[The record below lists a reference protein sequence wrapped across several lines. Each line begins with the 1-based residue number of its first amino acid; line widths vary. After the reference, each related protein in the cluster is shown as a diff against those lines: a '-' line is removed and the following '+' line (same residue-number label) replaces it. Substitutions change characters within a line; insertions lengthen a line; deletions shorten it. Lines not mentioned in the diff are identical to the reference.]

1 MLFIGLNFI
10 YIKVEAEQFYTTI
23 VNNQEYTNP
32 NDIPSTIYYDAGGYQ
47 GTLYLQERRQVSGE
61 ESRYIEYS
69 EPVSYVVADFCVWN
83 KNTYYMNYVG
93 STGMLPD
100 TKSVTQN
107 GYTFT
112 VSLVDKDQTHLY
124 ITKYAAANY
133 EVRKHSSYSINGDW
147 FTVSETAWIGSS
159 NVVHGAQYHTAD
171 HYYNARYSGWY
182 LTNDTRRY
190 KGVYAG
196 TVYNNRPVNDSYGI
210 EESPFSDYRGYWVN
224 SNSSFVIWSRAYA
237 ETRND
242 YYRPNRIYFSLQNQ
256 SGYEYGAILTS
267 IWQEMNYYRSTGNI
281 VNEAK
286 LLDKY
291 FSNEG
296 NATANSRLRMQLAKD
311 GMKINYKF
319 TSSKDAGGYSEA
331 SNWKDM
337 FTVNSDGYGPTLDTV
352 YAENI
357 TPSGFDVVVK
367 NVRDVNSGSG
377 LKSVQAKTYIN
388 GDWQNT
394 SIDQNVNAKDG
405 DTLKFHIDTSMWN
418 NFTGNYTVDIR
429 AWDNVGNGGDVL
441 YSLPVYVP
449 YWTTPSTWANGV
461 FKDNN
466 GAPGEG
472 VYTDSYGYK
481 WVKPNENFFV
491 GANGKSNSKDQQVN
505 ELHTLIYNVDNQ
517 SEQQLVKAG
526 IPRGQVWADSF
537 WQDIKLVNT
546 IQFVGNYGSA
556 RRNDKME
563 MDAKGLNMESYFKF
577 KLTKDN
583 MDYYQGTKALCI
595 DGGQYYWSN
604 DWGFDMYNYIK
615 TDGTAPT
622 VSFYPEDN
630 DWTNSEIEVNTYISD
645 ERSGVKTWEY
655 RTSSNNGGSYGNW
668 ISIDSTKNS
677 YDIKLSSQGKWMIQI
692 RATDNVGNSNIV
704 TSGPYKIDRT
714 EPSGTFTP
722 NSSELSILEQK
733 VTFKPSDEGGSGV
746 DYWEYSI
753 SRDDGETWDYESRYY
768 GDSQE
773 EILLTDIAKCKIQV
787 TIKDKAG
794 NTGIVTSGTY
804 NIIVPDPLNGKLV
817 MKKYDFQEY
826 EDLNGN
832 GEKDINEP
840 LKPVYWVKPESEFR
854 IYTEGYFPS
863 SYGIYP
869 TRSYVLY
876 ARDGKVDLSKS
887 ARQYSEEKY
896 SGTDGDEYPDYFY
909 NLDNGGLDFSNKDD
923 KNYISHTH
931 VAKAIEESHGSHFKL
946 FYISSFF
953 HGPIEEYHSDY
964 KDSGIWLN
972 VDGKPPTG
980 NGLVEIDYK
989 TLNMTITANDIKDSD
1004 SGVNSVWAMIY
1015 PYDPDSTS
1023 ENSANINDFDG
1034 DTEYKNSDKMKK
1046 KLIRESNGNYKFELN
1061 AYDDAFKSEMVKVV
1075 ICAKDNVGN
1084 KSIIKEENVDL
1095 FTLKARI
1102 VPLNNMDYSSNN
1114 PPTLEEGQAA
1124 VLIMEVTGEVE
1135 RLDIEFSHDLSEKDG
1150 TLNKTITLNPL
1161 EKYKRVDNNFIVPLY
1176 CGEDRYIVEVVAHR
1190 KSKERYAS
1198 PEFIVSDSVLNGI
1211 KTRIR

>member
-1 MLFIGLNFI
+1 MRDIRKIKKYLVTFFTIVILLNFNI
-10 YIKVEAEQFYTTI
+10 IGVKASPWPDMNTVSQDDNNYYWTGSFYWFGSSTRTEYGGSWNSI
-23 VNNQEYTNP
+23 PQKPNTLYSPNWGDIQLDGAYENNGQTEFGFY
-32 NDIPSTIYYDAGGYQ
+32 SYDAWWTQ
-47 GTLYLQERRQVSGE
+47 GNSAGPTYNYSKG
-61 ESRYIEYS
+61 RYE
-69 EPVSYVVADFCVWN
+69 
-83 KNTYYMNYVG
+83 K
-93 STGMLPD
+93 
-100 TKSVTQN
+100 Q
-107 GYTFT
+107 
-112 VSLVDKDQTHLY
+112 
-124 ITKYAAANY
+124 
-133 EVRKHSSYSINGDW
+133 
-147 FTVSETAWIGSS
+147 
-159 NVVHGAQYHTAD
+159 AQA
-171 HYYNARYSGWY
+171 
-182 LTNDTRRY
+182 
-190 KGVYAG
+190 
-196 TVYNNRPVNDSYGI
+196 
-210 EESPFSDYRGYWVN
+210 
-224 SNSSFVIWSRAYA
+224 
-237 ETRND
+237 
-242 YYRPNRIYFSLQNQ
+242 
-256 SGYEYGAILTS
+256 
-267 IWQEMNYYRSTGNI
+267 NYYRTKTNPYTRGALNISSDSNHFYNAGSGNYWVKSNTSVSIDMSYAQQAPGSRHLILNDYIRGTYLGLFGSTREQFFYNSNDGSAWQNENSGGVSIWKRGDWWGGDPDGLGYNASRNVPYGISILRDGLDYTIQGNSVSHNGKYQTDWTSVATI
-281 VNEAK
+281 HSD
-286 LLDKY
+286 DK
-291 FSNEG
+291 
-296 NATANSRLRMQLAKD
+296 AP
-311 GMKINYKF
+311 
-319 TSSKDAGGYSEA
+319 TSSWTEIK
-331 SNWKDM
+331 NI
-337 FTVNSDGYGPTLDTV
+337 TQDGYDVYIYGVTDNGRSGVNTVKFPTWTDKNWQDDIIWGEGINLG
-352 YAENI
+352 
-357 TPSGFDVVVK
+357 SGTWYYRVNRSEHNYETGIYHTHIYLYDNVK
-367 NVRDVNSGSG
+367 NEVCAYTNDN
-377 LKSVQAKTYIN
+377 IN
-388 GDWQNT
+388 
-394 SIDQNVNAKDG
+394 
-405 DTLKFHIDTSMWN
+405 
-418 NFTGNYTVDIR
+418 
-429 AWDNVGNGGDVL
+429 
-441 YSLPVYVP
+441 VP

-466 GAPGEG
+466 GAPGES

-505 ELHTLIYNVDNQ
+505 ELHTLIYNEDNQ

-526 IPRGQVWADSF
+526 IPRGQVWSDAF
-537 WQDIKLVNT
+537 WQDIKPVNT

-622 VSFYPEDN
+622 VSFYPEGE
-630 DWTNSEIEVNTYISD
+630 DWTNSEINVNTYISD
-645 ERSGVKTWEY
+645 ERSGVKAWEY
-655 RTSSNNGGSYGNW
+655 RTSSNNGDSYGNW
-668 ISIDSTKNS
+668 TSIDSTKNS
-677 YDIKLSSQGKWMIQI
+677 YEIKLSSQGKWMIQV
-692 RATDNVGNSNIV
+692 RSTDNVGNSNIV

-714 EPSGTFTP
+714 APRGTFTP
-722 NSSELSILEQK
+722 DSSALSILEQK

-746 DYWEYSI
+746 DYWEYSV
-753 SRDDGETWDYESRYY
+753 SRDDGETWDYEGRYY

-787 TIKDKAG
+787 TIKDKAE

-804 NIIVPDPLNGKLV
+804 NIIVPDPLNGKLE

-832 GEKDINEP
+832 GEKDTNEP

-887 ARQYSEEKY
+887 ARQYSEEEDW
-896 SGTDGDEYPDYFY
+896 GTDGDEYSDYFY
-909 NLDNGGLDFSNKDD
+909 NLDNGGLDFSHKDD

-931 VAKAIEESHGSHFKL
+931 VAEATEKSHGNHFKL

-953 HGPIEEYHSDY
+953 HGPIDEYHSDY

-1004 SGVNSVWAMIY
+1004 SGVNSVWAMIF

-1023 ENSANINDFDG
+1023 ENNIDISDFKG
-1034 DTEYKNSDKMKK
+1034 ISEYKNDKIMERR
-1046 KLIRESNGNYKFELN
+1046 LIRKSNGEYSLTLN
-1061 AYDDAFKSEMVKVV
+1061 AYDDAFKNEMVKVV

-1084 KSIIKEENVDL
+1084 KSIIKEENIDL
-1095 FTLKARI
+1095 FTLKAKI
-1102 VPLNNMDYSSNN
+1102 VPLNNMNYSSSN

-1124 VLIMEVTGEVE
+1124 VLIMEVTGEAEELKIVYKGINE
-1135 RLDIEFSHDLSEKDG
+1135 YDKTLD
-1150 TLNKTITLNPL
+1150 KTIKIAPVQ
-1161 EKYKRVDNNFIVPLY
+1161 KYKRVDDNFIVPLY
-1176 CGEDRYIVEVVAHR
+1176 CGEDRYTVEVVAYR
-1190 KSKERYAS
+1190 QGKKRNAS

-1211 KTRIR
+1211 KTRVR